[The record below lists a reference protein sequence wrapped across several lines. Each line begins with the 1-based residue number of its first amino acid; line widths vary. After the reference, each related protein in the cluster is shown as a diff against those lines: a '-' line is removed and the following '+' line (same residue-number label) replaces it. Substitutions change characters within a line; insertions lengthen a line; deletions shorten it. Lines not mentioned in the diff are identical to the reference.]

1 MRENGTI
8 LVIDDHALVTQ
19 GLRLGLEVEHFTV
32 ETSDG
37 QDELRL
43 EELVR
48 SFKPNIV
55 LLDLN
60 LEGGKDGV
68 ELVPMLLEHGC
79 MIVVLSGETRPE
91 VLARTIDAG
100 VHDILGKATPF
111 PKLIRE
117 IVALQEGDGER
128 AKLRRQQVMRDARQ
142 ELNLARVRLE
152 PFLALTRREE
162 AVLHALMEG
171 HQAAQIAE
179 DSFVSLSTI
188 RSQIRSVLTKTGVTS
203 QLAVVAMALK
213 AGWKLGGKTD
223 RSIS

>member
-1 MRENGTI
+1 MRDNGTI

-19 GLRLGLEVEHFTV
+19 GLRLGLEVEDFTV

-37 QDELRL
+37 QDESRL

-60 LEGGKDGV
+60 LEAGKDGV

-91 VLARTIDAG
+91 VLARTIEAG

-117 IVALQEGDGER
+117 IIALQEGDGER

-162 AVLHALMEG
+162 AVLAALMEG

-213 AGWKLGGKTD
+213 AGWKLGEKTNG
-223 RSIS
+223 SIS